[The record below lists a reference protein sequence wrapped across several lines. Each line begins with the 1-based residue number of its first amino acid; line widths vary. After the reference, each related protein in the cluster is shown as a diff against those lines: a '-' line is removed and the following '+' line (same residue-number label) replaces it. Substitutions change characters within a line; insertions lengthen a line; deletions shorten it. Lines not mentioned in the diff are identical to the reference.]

1 MSFHQEKTGRFAYYA
16 ESTAGTPPADWDAS
30 GTLCEAVAI
39 DPSGIT
45 QSHHQDETL
54 EERWS
59 MFQRRNV
66 VHGVKSDAGATSE
79 HYLTGHGQ
87 QPAASSSATATWL
100 SGLITHGMGGSDI
113 TSTEDITS
121 GTTTTI
127 EVASVTNW
135 EEGAFVAVEDLTSPA
150 SADDGVAY
158 IRRITDISGV
168 GPYTVTLD
176 EALPFTPANGDIARS
191 CIAHYLDPD
200 VQEDSTGASG
210 RTMSLK
216 IERAGDRSVWECTGC
231 AATFNLTNLGRDQQP
246 RISLEWMIGDW
257 ETYATVTKTTW
268 TQSPTNVPARTI
280 GVHTHAFVQEKGT
293 TTQNDLSI
301 NALDV
306 QPNIP
311 RASIDQINESSF
323 GMHARAGYTADA
335 EQATTVQITTASHG
349 IDWEDK
355 DQANTRYTVRISQVA
370 GGGYGWAI
378 HMTNCKIVATP
389 VYQQVGPNAG
399 WQLTFQADEED
410 DNAGASTPHLWRSRI
425 IIVQA

>member
-1 MSFHQEKTGRFAYYA
+1 MSYHQEKVGRFAYFA
-16 ESTAGTPPADWDAS
+16 ETTAGTPPADWDAS
-30 GTLCEAVAI
+30 GTLVEALVI

-45 QSHHQDETL
+45 QSHHMDETL

-59 MFQRRNV
+59 MFQRRDV
-66 VHGVKSDAGATSE
+66 IHGVKSDAGVSTE

-87 QPAASSSATATWL
+87 QPAAGSSATATWL
-100 SGLITHGMGGSDI
+100 STLITHGLGGSDI
-113 TSTEDITS
+113 TSSETVTG

-127 EVASVTNW
+127 TVADVSNW
-135 EEGAFVAVEDLTSPA
+135 EEGAFVAVEDLTSPT
-150 SADDGVAY
+150 STNSGVAY
-158 IRRITDISGV
+158 IRRITDITGA

-176 EALPFTPANGDIARS
+176 EALPFTPDNGDIARS

-200 VQEDSTGASG
+200 VLEDSTAASG

-216 IERAGDRSVWECTGC
+216 IERAGVRSVWECTGC
-231 AATFNLTNLGRDQQP
+231 AATMSLTNLGRDQQP
-246 RISLEWMIGDW
+246 RIAFEWMIGDW
-257 ETYATVTKTTW
+257 ESYDTVTKTTW
-268 TQSPTNVPARTI
+268 TQTPTNVPARTI

-306 QPNIP
+306 QVNVP

-323 GMHARAGYTADA
+323 GMHGRAGYTADA
-335 EQATTVQITTASHG
+335 EQASGVQITTASHG
-349 IDWEDK
+349 INWEAK
-355 DQANTRYTVRISQVA
+355 DQAKTRYTVRIAQVA
-370 GGGYGWAI
+370 GAGYGWAI
-378 HMTNCKIVATP
+378 HMTNCKLSATP

-410 DNAGASTPHLWRSRI
+410 DNSGASTADLWRSRI